1 MEVAVCGRC
10 FAQRGDWTRRRG
22 GREDAFPR
30 HSASTTA
37 SCSFAHSFV
46 PSRFLNGMLGRGRG
60 KGRGKGRGRG
70 QTQIQSKSDARYLG
84 GAIEDTT
91 DSSSEPLETV
101 PPFTFKELLMLKALA
116 KFGSI
121 KAAAEYLY
129 VSQSSVSSQLASLE
143 TKIKVKTKNKA

>member
-1 MEVAVCGRC
+1 M
-10 FAQRGDWTRRRG
+10 Q
-22 GREDAFPR
+22 
-30 HSASTTA
+30 
-37 SCSFAHSFV
+37 
-46 PSRFLNGMLGRGRG
+46 LN
-60 KGRGKGRGRG
+60 
-70 QTQIQSKSDARYLG
+70 SNAPNLG

-129 VSQSSVSSQLASLE
+129 VSQSSVSSQLATLE
-143 TKIKVKTKNKA
+143 TKIKVRPCGHARAFLRPFGRV